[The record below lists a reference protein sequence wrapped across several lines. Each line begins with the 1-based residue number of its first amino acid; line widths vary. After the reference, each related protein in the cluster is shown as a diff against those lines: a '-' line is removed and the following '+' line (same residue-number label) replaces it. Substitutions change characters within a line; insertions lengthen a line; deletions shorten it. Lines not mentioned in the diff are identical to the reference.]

1 MRIILCGFGVVGQSF
16 AKLLESRSEDL
27 YARYGLKPRIV
38 GVFDRNGSATDPSG
52 LDASRLIDV
61 KKKYGSVNRY
71 SDTENNTSGTEIINN
86 LEAEVLIETTESN
99 YKDAEPGMTHIVD
112 AMKRGMHVIS
122 VNKGPLALA
131 FPSLME
137 IAEYNHVLFRFS
149 GTVGGGTPI
158 LDFAKNSI
166 SGIEIINDLEAEV
179 LIETTES
186 NYKDA
191 EPGMT
196 HIVNAMKRGMHV
208 ISVNKGPLAL
218 AFPSLMEIAAYNQV
232 LFRFSGTVGGGTP
245 ILDFAKNSLKGERI
259 VSFYGILNGTT
270 NYILTNMANGMS
282 FNDALDDAKQ
292 KGYVEADESLDLD
305 GLDAAAKLVI
315 LANWIMGMK
324 VVMSDIKRTGIRKI
338 DSADIKRAAEKN
350 SAIKLIASCNKELT
364 VAPKEIPT
372 VDPLCVSGTLN
383 AISFTSEH
391 SGTQTIIGRGAGGIE
406 TASSILRDLID
417 IRNESTKT

>member
-38 GVFDRNGSATDPSG
+38 GVFDRNGSAMNPSG

-158 LDFAKNSI
+158 LDFAKNS
-166 SGIEIINDLEAEV
+166 L
-179 LIETTES
+179 
-186 NYKDA
+186 
-191 EPGMT
+191 
-196 HIVNAMKRGMHV
+196 R
-208 ISVNKGPLAL
+208 
-218 AFPSLMEIAAYNQV
+218 
-232 LFRFSGTVGGGTP
+232 
-245 ILDFAKNSLKGERI
+245 GERI
-259 VSFYGILNGTT
+259 VSFDGILNGTT
-270 NYILTNMANGMS
+270 NYILTTMANGMS

-324 VVMSDIKRTGIRKI
+324 VTMPDIKRTGIRKI
-338 DSADIKRAAEKN
+338 DNSDIKHAAEKN
-350 SAIKLIASCNKELT
+350 CAIKLIASCNKELT
-364 VAPKEIPT
+364 VAPKEI
-372 VDPLCVSGTLN
+372 VVIDPLCVSGTLN

-417 IRNESTKT
+417 IKNESTKT

>member
-38 GVFDRNGSATDPSG
+38 GVFDRNGSAVDTSG
-52 LDASRLIDV
+52 LDVSRLIDA
-61 KKKYGSVNRY
+61 KKKYNSVKKY
-71 SDTENNTSGTEIINN
+71 SETKNN
-86 LEAEVLIETTESN
+86 V
-99 YKDAEPGMTHIVD
+99 
-112 AMKRGMHVIS
+112 
-122 VNKGPLALA
+122 
-131 FPSLME
+131 
-137 IAEYNHVLFRFS
+137 
-149 GTVGGGTPI
+149 
-158 LDFAKNSI
+158 
-166 SGIEIINDLEAEV
+166 SGIEMINDLEAEV
-179 LIETTES
+179 LIETTQS
-186 NYKDA
+186 NYNDA

-218 AFPSLMEIAAYNQV
+218 VFPSLMELADYNRV
-232 LFRFSGTVGGGTP
+232 IFRFSGTVGGGTP
-245 ILDFAKNSLKGERI
+245 ILDFAKNSLRGERI
-259 VSFYGILNGTT
+259 VSFDGILNGTT
-270 NYILTNMANGMS
+270 NYILTNMADGMS
-282 FNDALDDAKQ
+282 FNDALSDAKQ

-324 VVMSDIKRTGIRKI
+324 VTMPDIKRTGIREI
-338 DSADIKRAAEKN
+338 DSSDIKRAAEKN
-350 SAIKLIASCNKELT
+350 CAIKLIASCNKKLVVE
-364 VAPKEIPT
+364 PKEIT
-372 VDPLCVSGTLN
+372 VDDPLCVSGTLN

-391 SGTQTIIGRGAGGIE
+391 SGTQTIIGRGAGGTE

>member
-38 GVFDRNGSATDPSG
+38 CVFDRKGSANDPSG
-52 LDASRLIDV
+52 LDTSKLIDV

-71 SDTENNTSGTEIINN
+71 SGASSSTSGIQCINN

-131 FPSLME
+131 FPMLME

-158 LDFAKNSI
+158 LDFAKNS
-166 SGIEIINDLEAEV
+166 L
-179 LIETTES
+179 
-186 NYKDA
+186 
-191 EPGMT
+191 
-196 HIVNAMKRGMHV
+196 R
-208 ISVNKGPLAL
+208 
-218 AFPSLMEIAAYNQV
+218 
-232 LFRFSGTVGGGTP
+232 
-245 ILDFAKNSLKGERI
+245 GERI
-259 VSFYGILNGTT
+259 VSFDGILNGTT

-282 FNDALDDAKQ
+282 FNNALDDAKK

-324 VVMSDIKRTGIRKI
+324 VTMPDIKRTGIRKI
-338 DSADIKRAAEKN
+338 DSSDIKRAAKKN
-350 SAIKLIASCNKELT
+350 CAIKLIASCNKELI
-364 VAPKEIPT
+364 VAPKEIAT
-372 VDPLCVSGTLN
+372 IDPLCVSGTLN

>member
-16 AKLLESRSEDL
+16 VKLLESRSEDL

-38 GVFDRNGSATDPSG
+38 GVFDKNGSAVDPSG
-52 LDASRLIDV
+52 LDTSRLIDV
-61 KKKYGSVNRY
+61 KKKYGSVNKY

-99 YKDAEPGMTHIVD
+99 YKDAEPGMTNIVD

-158 LDFAKNSI
+158 LDFAKNS
-166 SGIEIINDLEAEV
+166 L
-179 LIETTES
+179 
-186 NYKDA
+186 
-191 EPGMT
+191 
-196 HIVNAMKRGMHV
+196 R
-208 ISVNKGPLAL
+208 
-218 AFPSLMEIAAYNQV
+218 
-232 LFRFSGTVGGGTP
+232 
-245 ILDFAKNSLKGERI
+245 GERI
-259 VSFYGILNGTT
+259 VSFDGILNGTT

-324 VVMSDIKRTGIRKI
+324 VTMPDIKRTGIRKI
-338 DSADIKRAAEKN
+338 DNSDIKRATEKN
-350 SAIKLIASCNKELT
+350 CAIKLIASCNKELT
-364 VAPKEIPT
+364 VAPKEIAII
-372 VDPLCVSGTLN
+372 DPLCVSGTLN

-391 SGTQTIIGRGAGGIE
+391 SGIQTIIGRGAGGIE

>member
-38 GVFDRNGSATDPSG
+38 GVFDRKGSANDPSG
-52 LDASRLIDV
+52 LDTSKLIDV

-71 SDTENNTSGTEIINN
+71 SGAFDNTSGTQNINN
-86 LEAEVLIETTESN
+86 LEAEVLIEATESN
-99 YKDAEPGMTHIVD
+99 YKDAEPGMTHIID

-137 IAEYNHVLFRFS
+137 LADYNHVLFRFS

-158 LDFAKNSI
+158 LDFAKNS
-166 SGIEIINDLEAEV
+166 L
-179 LIETTES
+179 
-186 NYKDA
+186 
-191 EPGMT
+191 
-196 HIVNAMKRGMHV
+196 R
-208 ISVNKGPLAL
+208 
-218 AFPSLMEIAAYNQV
+218 
-232 LFRFSGTVGGGTP
+232 
-245 ILDFAKNSLKGERI
+245 GERI

-292 KGYVEADESLDLD
+292 RGYVEADESLDLD

-350 SAIKLIASCNKELT
+350 SAIKLIASCYKELT